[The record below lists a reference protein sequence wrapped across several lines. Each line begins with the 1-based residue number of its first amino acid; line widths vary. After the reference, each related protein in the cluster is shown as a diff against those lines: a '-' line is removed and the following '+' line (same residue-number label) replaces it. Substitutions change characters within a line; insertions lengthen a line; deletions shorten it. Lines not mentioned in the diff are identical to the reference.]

1 MSAVAVS
8 PFDIRSKV
16 NIFGT
21 ISGCRMKR
29 FPLRGALPEVW
40 LRRRL
45 RKFRN
50 MIECQLNLPWPVA
63 QANFFYGQGHP
74 QVTGRVIDL
83 LTFQDTFNRS
93 KNSIEI

>member
-45 RKFRN
+45 RKFRK

-93 KNSIEI
+93 KNSIGI